1 MSDIRI
7 SELPPL
13 SVLASVNDADVYP
26 VVNNNVTQKIRFDTL
41 YTKISSVIL
50 TEVVFNSK
58 FNTLQTIVSANS
70 GNWNSTYTTVQG
82 NSSTWGATT
91 VNILTA
97 LSLFREISSSS
108 SPNTSNW
115 PAHGLSAFS
124 LSASNVDFVINP
136 KGTGAIIAQIPT
148 GTSAGGGKRGEYA
161 VDLQRIRNNSLQVAS
176 GNYSV
181 IVGGENN
188 RVTNL
193 YSSVVGGNSNAI
205 YNTYS
210 HIGGGSGNEIFN
222 SYSAIGGGFDN
233 ETTNDYT
240 TIGGG
245 YSNQA
250 VTNFATVAGGSLNKA
265 SGQYSFVG
273 GGQSLSA
280 AGSFSTAVGG
290 HTLSASGDYSAIVG
304 GLQNKAN
311 SDYSFIGG
319 GVSNI
324 ASGGYS
330 SILGGQ
336 SNNTNNKENAHIIG
350 SNITAPLSNYTYV
363 NNISTTG
370 NVASNTAVI
379 TSLTSTNTNLTN
391 LTATNSIVT
400 NLTATST
407 TSTTISA
414 ATYQGAQAI
423 KAWVNFDG
431 TGSIGSNA
439 TINASYNINFVRK
452 VNVGLYTV
460 VFANSSIFNNQ
471 YYIMSGSGSGNL
483 LLTPVLSADS
493 RTSTPSLK
501 TSLSCMVAIL
511 TGSAVTTN
519 RADSKEVGLMFIG
532 S

>member
-414 ATYQGAQAI
+414 ATYQGIQAI

-431 TGSIGSNA
+431 SNGTNTDS
-439 TINASYNINFVRK
+439 TINDSYNVARVRK
-452 VNVGLYTV
+452 GSATNAYTI
-460 VFANSSIFNNQ
+460 VFSNSSIFANQ
-471 YYIMSGSGSGNL
+471 YYIPMGVATGTDGIAI
-483 LLTPVLSADS
+483 VISAS
-493 RTSTPSLK
+493 SNSAAPTLK
-501 TSLSCMVAIL
+501 TTLSCTIELNYSQTVAPSSREI
-511 TGSAVTTN
+511 GIA
-519 RADSKEVGLMFIG
+519 FIG
-532 S
+532 R